1 MRVKFSDARDYLRP
15 EAAGFTN
22 QGVLSARNSMNI
34 TQASIGGEIQA
45 EAVSSSVALSRPNAN
60 NAARRELDGF
70 SEPK

>member
-1 MRVKFSDARDYLRP
+1 
-15 EAAGFTN
+15 
-22 QGVLSARNSMNI
+22 VLSARNSMNI
-34 TQASIGGEIQA
+34 TQASIGGEMQA